1 MLVLLIPSVLF
12 VNLILNAVLKLQNPS
27 EGSGLTFTVY
37 SILEN
42 IKDKEPP
49 PIQYHHLE
57 FLEERLIAALQLLHD
72 NNISWPVSFDMVE
85 ILKPFTTPKLFIPY
99 NKAATRDVDKLP
111 PDWKAKQLSDARYTF
126 GIVKV

>member
-1 MLVLLIPSVLF
+1 M
-12 VNLILNAVLKLQNPS
+12 NARS
-27 EGSGLTFTVY
+27 FDTFRVVRQFDSQRCIEVTKPQRGERVDIY

-49 PIQYHHLE
+49 PIQCHHLE

-111 PDWKAKQLSDARYTF
+111 LGWKAKQLSDARYTF